1 LRSYTDPE
9 NREFLKSI
17 EQGAIP
23 KELLRQNEGGEV
35 HLDMQD
41 HREEEFVPEK
51 PKYVLYNEG
60 YKLGSP
66 TPAVTTSSTS
76 TLTAVAATSESD
88 KKLNEEKAKSDL
100 KLNDS
105 APTTQIQV
113 RLNDGSRLIVKLNLS
128 HNLSDLRNYINK
140 LAVHITFHFNFIY

>member
-1 LRSYTDPE
+1 M
-9 NREFLKSI
+9 KSI

-66 TPAVTTSSTS
+66 TPGLTTGSTS
-76 TLTAVAATSESD
+76 TLSTTTSESD
-88 KKLNEEKAKSDL
+88 KKLNEEKAKSEL
-100 KLNDS
+100 KLNES

-113 RLNDGSRLIVKLNLS
+113 RLNDGSRLIIKLNLT
-128 HNLSDLRNYINK
+128 HNLNDLRNYINR
-140 LAVHITFHFNFIY
+140 